1 MSSCFSLH
9 VEENVWILTT
19 FPLKHFCINVH
30 RVKLSHNVLCR
41 KTNLDVTELMMA
53 LVFSSGGLGVAIRN
67 CLPCDRSI
75 LIHSPVLTDF
85 EIITLFYISCF
96 CLKYELRMEE
106 I

>member
-30 RVKLSHNVLCR
+30 RVKLSHNMPCR

-53 LVFSSGGLGVAIRN
+53 LVFSSGGLGMAIRN
-67 CLPCDRSI
+67 CLPCDHLGLSQFRKGQLCHNSFTFFVPVPF
-75 LIHSPVLTDF
+75 LVIHTDVH
-85 EIITLFYISCF
+85 
-96 CLKYELRMEE
+96 
-106 I
+106 